1 MRKLTMLFI
10 IQICLVLHLSIMAK
24 DIIVS
29 PDSGSIQLAI
39 DKAQKG
45 DVIYIETGLYFESL
59 NIQKSGITIKPAP
72 DARVEITS
80 AYQDYYNNT
89 IQWTKESQHIHPL
102 SGKPYT
108 IYTAP
113 YPKAHQPK
121 KTKQLPPYGYVAD
134 SDDQLYFTYRDKIS
148 FSYQYAAANDIRG
161 VYFDYDK
168 IYLAT
173 EIDPNNKPLYV
184 SNRRIIELYNA
195 SDITW
200 DGGSRKAITIKNGG
214 RYGMIINQLG
224 GRQSTIKNLR
234 FINCHSGIFINQ
246 LKSGELHIEDNL
258 YIQHLEELPW
268 NYQKI
273 GLTHEAG
280 IRSKDL
286 SKIKVNQSK
295 SVTHMETS
303 AIVASSNKK
312 GKINIRRNKI
322 YGYFNGIVSTTN
334 DVEISYNTLSD
345 IRDDAIEIEG
355 KTPNNII
362 HHNHVNCSFV
372 GISLTPIRKGPV
384 YIYENTITMNYSE
397 IVWNKHYKTGALS
410 HKQVKTLKFTGL
422 TETDVTSDVHLYHNT
437 FFSLDDVLNIG
448 STSNPK
454 FNPQN
459 SSFYNNVF
467 ISKNRISSSYGRPS
481 DGIVYE
487 GNVFI
492 SRQKKS
498 KDLGIPTARQ
508 WKNASLS
515 DQYSLKK
522 TAHTIVTLP
531 KHFPGSKQLNSLK
544 EAGARQIE

>member
-1 MRKLTMLFI
+1 MRILMMLFTI
-10 IQICLVLHLSIMAK
+10 HLCLGLHTSIMAK
-24 DIIVS
+24 DIIVK
-29 PDSGSIQLAI
+29 PNSGTIQSAI

-59 NIQKSGITIKPAP
+59 NIQKAGLTIKPAS
-72 DARVEITS
+72 DATVEITS
-80 AYQDYYNNT
+80 AYPEYYHNT
-89 IQWTKESQHIHPL
+89 ILWTKESNHVHPL
-102 SGKPYT
+102 SGRPYT
-108 IYTAP
+108 IYSAP

-121 KTKQLPPYGYVAD
+121 KTNQLPPYGYVAD
-134 SDDQLYFTYRDKIS
+134 SNDQLYFTYRDQLS
-148 FSYQYAAANDIRG
+148 FSYQYAASKHVRG
-161 VYFDYDK
+161 VYFDFDK

-173 EIDPNNKPLYV
+173 ETNPNQESLYV
-184 SNRRIIELYNA
+184 SNRRVVELYNA

-224 GRQSTIKNLR
+224 GSQTNIKNLR
-234 FINCHSGIFINQ
+234 FINCHSGISVNQ
-246 LKSGELHIEDNL
+246 IKSGELNIEDNL
-258 YIQHLEELPW
+258 CIQHLEELPW

-273 GLTHEAG
+273 GITQEAG
-280 IRSKDL
+280 IRSKDFN
-286 SKIKVNQSK
+286 KIKANQSK

-303 AIVASSNKK
+303 AIIASSNKN
-312 GKINIRRNKI
+312 GQINIQRNKV

-334 DVEISYNTLSD
+334 DVEISHNTLSD

-372 GISLTPIRKGPV
+372 GISLTPIREGPV

-397 IVWNKHYKTGALS
+397 VVWNKHYKTGAVS
-410 HKQVKTLKFTGL
+410 HKKVKTLKFTGL

-448 STSNPK
+448 SKSNPR

-459 SSFYNNVF
+459 TSFYNNLF
-467 ISKNRISSSYGRPS
+467 ISKNRISTSYGRPS
-481 DGIVYE
+481 DGIVYD

-492 SRQKKS
+492 SQNKKS
-498 KDLGIPTARQ
+498 NAVGIPTARQ
-508 WKNASLS
+508 WKNASMK
-515 DQYSLKK
+515 DQASLKK
-522 TAHTIVTLP
+522 SSHTIVTLP

-544 EAGARQIE
+544 EVGARHIE